1 MLNFFRKTRFLH
13 SRMAFW
19 RSNAKSFKDA
29 QDLCVGSWNEQEQYP
44 YAEYLLERYSGNMG
58 KAYDFGC
65 GVGRMM
71 KHMLYRFEHVD
82 GGELV
87 PENIAY
93 AKQYLEA
100 NVEADRKNF
109 RLFQLDGKSAFAGEA
124 GTYDFVYST
133 IVIHHIA
140 PFEVREQIYKDF
152 LTMLKP
158 GGAFCTQLVF
168 GIDTGTH
175 WFDSP
180 YGKIFPKN
188 TVDVS
193 IPDESHLQKIE
204 EWLNSLG
211 FKDIVFRIKPCPH
224 HGAVPELKWLFVDG
238 KKK

>member
-19 RSNAKSFKDA
+19 RSNAKNFKDA

-158 GGAFCTQLVF
+158 GG
-168 GIDTGTH
+168 
-175 WFDSP
+175 
-180 YGKIFPKN
+180 
-188 TVDVS
+188 
-193 IPDESHLQKIE
+193 
-204 EWLNSLG
+204 G
-211 FKDIVFRIKPCPH
+211 FLYSVGFRH
-224 HGAVPELKWLFVDG
+224 
-238 KKK
+238 

>member
-1 MLNFFRKTRFLH
+1 
-13 SRMAFW
+13 MAFW
-19 RSNAKSFKDA
+19 RSNANSFKDA
-29 QDLCVGSWNEQEQYP
+29 QDLCVGSWNEQESYP
-44 YAEYLLERYSGNMG
+44 YSEYLLEGYCREMG

-93 AKQYLEA
+93 AKEYLEG

-158 GGAFCTQLVF
+158 GGLSVLS
-168 GIDTGTH
+168 
-175 WFDSP
+175 WFSVLIRVRIGLIVRMKK
-180 YGKIFPKN
+180 YFQRTRLMFQFRMNLIFKRLKN
-188 TVDVS
+188 
-193 IPDESHLQKIE
+193 
-204 EWLNSLG
+204 G
-211 FKDIVFRIKPCPH
+211 
-224 HGAVPELKWLFVDG
+224 
-238 KKK
+238 